1 MDDDDIARPAGRLRI
16 VCKPSEDEAEIE
28 LPLRMLFV
36 GDFMG
41 RDARPVEDRVP
52 VRIERDTFGK
62 VLSAHAPSLD
72 LTVTSAEGR
81 TVRAPLIFRSLTDF
95 GPDAI
100 AEQIPET
107 RRLLAVRDARTTLKE
122 SGDVAAFRKTVDEL
136 VEDPDAR
143 VHLLS
148 TLGLAD
154 A

>member
-16 VCKPSEDEAEIE
+16 VCKPSGDEAEIE

-41 RDARPVEDRVP
+41 RDDRPVEDRVP
-52 VRIERDTFGK
+52 VRVDRDSLGK
-62 VLSAHAPSLD
+62 VLAAHAPRLD

-81 TVRAPLIFRSLTDF
+81 AVRAPLVFRSLADF

-107 RRLLAVRDARTTLKE
+107 ARLLAVRDALTRLKE
-122 SGDVAAFRKTVDEL
+122 GGDVAAFRKTLDEL
-136 VEDPDAR
+136 LEDPAAR
-143 VHLLS
+143 ARLLS
-148 TLGLAD
+148 SLGLAD

>member
-41 RDARPVEDRVP
+41 HDERPVEDRVP
-52 VRIERDTFGK
+52 VRIDRDTFGK
-62 VLSAHAPSLD
+62 VLAAHAPSLD
-72 LTVTSAEGR
+72 LTVTSAEAR
-81 TVRAPLIFRSLTDF
+81 TVRAPLVFRSLTDF

-107 RRLLAVRDARTTLKE
+107 RRLLAVRDALTTLKE
-122 SGDVAAFRKTVDEL
+122 SGDVAAFRRTVGEL
-136 VEDPDAR
+136 LVDPAAR
-143 VHLLS
+143 ARLLS